1 MEAYARASVT
11 VDQKIDS
18 TQTFTDVGGRLRVT
32 RHRSGTTK
40 GHRDAITSADC
51 SEPSL
56 TSLCGSAP
64 SPDLPPLLN
73 VRGR

>member
-1 MEAYARASVT
+1 MEAKVRVSASET
-11 VDQKIDS
+11 LA
-18 TQTFTDVGGRLRVT
+18 DVGGDWGRLRVT
-32 RHRSGTTK
+32 RHKSGATK
-40 GHRDAITSADC
+40 EHEDAIMSADC

-56 TSLCGSAP
+56 TSLCDSAP

>member
-1 MEAYARASVT
+1 MEAKVRVSASE
-11 VDQKIDS
+11 
-18 TQTFTDVGGRLRVT
+18 TFADVGGGGLRVT
-32 RHRSGTTK
+32 RHKSGATK
-40 GHRDAITSADC
+40 EHEDAIMSADC

-56 TSLCGSAP
+56 TSLCDSAP